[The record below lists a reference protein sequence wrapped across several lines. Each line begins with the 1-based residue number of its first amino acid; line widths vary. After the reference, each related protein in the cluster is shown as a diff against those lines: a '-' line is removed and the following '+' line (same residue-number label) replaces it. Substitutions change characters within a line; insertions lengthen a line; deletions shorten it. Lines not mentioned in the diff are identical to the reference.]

1 LTIQWRDEMTV
12 GNAEID
18 DDHRYLISLI
28 NAIEAAV
35 NCGIEKKVLST
46 HLSELFA
53 YTEKHFKREEEIQA
67 EIQFPFK
74 EAHKQEH
81 EKLINNLNAIQISLE
96 SQQDEKSWKSLIQGL
111 FDVLKAWLINH
122 ILNDDLKM
130 KGHFESDSMLKI

>member
-1 LTIQWRDEMTV
+1 MSIVWRAKMTV

-46 HLSELFA
+46 HIAELLA
-53 YTEKHFKREEEIQA
+53 YTEAHFKREEEIQA
-67 EIQFPFK
+67 EIQFPDK
-74 EAHKQEH
+74 ESHKQEH
-81 EKLINNLNAIQISLE
+81 NNLINKLHAIQTSLE
-96 SQQDEKSWKSLIQGL
+96 SPPDETSYRSLIQGL
-111 FDVLKAWLINH
+111 FDVLKDWLINH

-130 KGHFESDSMLKI
+130 KSYFAPK